1 MAEWKHNTSAPSSA
15 SMTSLC
21 RALSRSKLNQSD
33 TFQSQ
38 KSLSRSA
45 AGQSRR
51 RFSSSSESPPDVSPN
66 VEARVLVI
74 NTGGTI
80 GMTYHNNVLSPEPN
94 AFVET
99 LRKLPILHDE
109 QYAQHTRLYDYYK
122 PQENTLVLPLSKQ
135 NKRIVYTVLEY
146 SPLLDSCNMTT
157 DDWATIGKDIEKHY
171 EQYDGFVILHGT
183 DTMAYTASALSFMCE
198 NLGKPVILTGSQV
211 PIYEMRNDGRDNLL
225 GALLIAGQ
233 FVIPEVCLYF
243 HHKLYRGNRVTKVD
257 AGSFNAFNSPN
268 LPPLANAEVD
278 IKINWDTVWR
288 ANTTAKFT
296 VNTQMN
302 RNVGLLR
309 LFPGITADTVRAFL
323 QPPMDGIV
331 LETYGSGNAPDN
343 RADLLDEI
351 RKATQRGLIMINCT
365 QCLRGSVTTS
375 YATGQALSDA
385 GLVAG
390 CDMTPEAALSKLSY
404 VLAKQNLSI
413 EEKKKML
420 SHNLRGEMIADVGG
434 AKLSLSDSRFIQVI
448 AKSLSIS
455 CKEEL
460 EAIRDAL
467 TPTLVCVAAKIGDVD
482 ALEAIREMGTDLSMA
497 DYDGR
502 TPLHIAAC
510 EGHLKVVEYL
520 LGKGATV
527 YAKDRF
533 GHTPLRNAVRF
544 RHKDVVKLLRKTGA
558 HFSREEMADTGTELC
573 SLAAAGDL
581 EGLEIWQ
588 LAGVDLTMTSYDGQT
603 PIEVARATGCVESVE
618 FLKQAA
624 LYQTQN
630 GEYIEFTAA
639 PRS

>member
-1 MAEWKHNTSAPSSA
+1 
-15 SMTSLC
+15 MTSLC

-343 RADLLDEI
+343 RADLLGEI

-420 SHNLRGEMIADVGG
+420 SRNLRGEMIADVGG

-558 HFSREEMADTGTELC
+558 HFSREEMADAGTELC